1 MLAAPTLVRADN
13 PKPMTLETFTAACH
27 VADAAHVQ
35 VSIDGRGISLVDS
48 ILAER
53 GLRRRIAVMLPSATD
68 IPFVVAA
75 TDLIATL
82 TSRVVKGLAAI
93 PANRISPAP
102 LPTVEVS
109 AHLFFCARAPRTH
122 H

>member
-1 MLAAPTLVRADN
+1 
-13 PKPMTLETFTAACH
+13 MTLEAFTAACH
-27 VADAAHVQ
+27 VVDAAHVQ
-35 VSIDGRGISLVDS
+35 VSIDGQGVSLVDS

-53 GLRRRIAVMLPSATD
+53 GLRRRIAVVLPSATD

-82 TSRVVKGLAAI
+82 PSRVVKGLATI
-93 PANRISPAP
+93 PTVRILPAP

-109 AHLFFCARAPRTH
+109 AHLFWHPRTQNSPLRAWLRATIKEIMLQP
-122 H
+122 